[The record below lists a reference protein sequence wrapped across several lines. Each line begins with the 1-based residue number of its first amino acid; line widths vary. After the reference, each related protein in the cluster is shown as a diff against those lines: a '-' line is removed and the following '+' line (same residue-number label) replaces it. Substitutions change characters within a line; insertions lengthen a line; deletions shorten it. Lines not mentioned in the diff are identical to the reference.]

1 MFKVSPYYTLYGST
15 LERPCEFDDRG
26 LRTLGRDYLNPENK
40 GMFLEH
46 TEKMD
51 PVLHQIRNLKL
62 NQNYQPSKMFNRGKK
77 KNTTIITFKIKKM
90 LIYWNF

>member
-26 LRTLGRDYLNPENK
+26 LRTLGREYLNPENK

-62 NQNYQPSKMFNRGKK
+62 NQNYQPSKILDY
-77 KNTTIITFKIKKM
+77 KNIKQDS
-90 LIYWNF
+90 IDSFGRFS